1 LAIALGGKG
10 DFAEAA
16 RQYSIAMQKRP
27 EPLFKEKEVVRIFRE
42 WAAAEPDSA
51 KAQYFLAVTLKDF
64 GRYDE
69 AKDVLVRLRD
79 RYPMETSYSQHIAE
93 MEVLQG
99 KYR

>member
-1 LAIALGGKG
+1 
-10 DFAEAA
+10 
-16 RQYSIAMQKRP
+16 
-27 EPLFKEKEVVRIFRE
+27 
-42 WAAAEPDSA
+42 
-51 KAQYFLAVTLKDF
+51 VTLKDF